1 MGLVISNS
9 VCEPYAGRAWGT
21 RAMEPLEKD
30 NQLGPLLPVPK
41 QKLAAAEE
49 KRPGQSG
56 VKATSWGL
64 FGQKASGKDLGR
76 EAIPTSTSPQIP

>member
-1 MGLVISNS
+1 MSNS
-9 VCEPYAGRAWGT
+9 VCEPYPTHAGRAWGT